1 MPLALGV
8 KDFQW
13 RLNFKGS
20 SRASAEP
27 RGSQVGQRW
36 GPCTCGQWV
45 VCFSFTMTKIQI
57 VNMIYIYIHDGTVM
71 PHKKLTILSFKRA
84 RFGFSLCTSFSLC
97 FQQLPS
103 ITSWKI
109 SLLLFFAAEVWVH
122 SLSNH
127 YIRSS
132 LWKSQLWFFSTF
144 GVQFETHYESGIVFH
159 RFIPIGK
166 ILKSVLNEHVTPFTC
181 YWSLALVVHGKEEC
195 IAWQTWNYLN
205 NWWMKS
211 QRHEFFF
218 LFISGMGPVASRW
231 VIISFFSFL
240 SRAIFLISL
249 FMLKISFFENSIIK

>member
-36 GPCTCGQWV
+36 GPCRCEQWV

-57 VNMIYIYIHDGTVM
+57 VNMIYIYIYMMALSCLIRKSTLTV
-71 PHKKLTILSFKRA
+71 LSFKRA

-166 ILKSVLNEHVTPFTC
+166 ILKFVLNEHVTPFTC
-181 YWSLALVVHGKEEC
+181 YWSLALVVRGKEEC
-195 IAWQTWNYLN
+195 IAWQAWNYLN

-218 LFISGMGPVASRW
+218 LLLVAW
-231 VIISFFSFL
+231 VQWPQGELLLVF
-240 SRAIFLISL
+240 SL
-249 FMLKISFFENSIIK
+249 FSHVPSS

>member
-1 MPLALGV
+1 MCAV
-8 KDFQW
+8 
-13 RLNFKGS
+13 
-20 SRASAEP
+20 
-27 RGSQVGQRW
+27 QVCDTSKVYYTSNLT
-36 GPCTCGQWV
+36 GP
-45 VCFSFTMTKIQI
+45 KAHNI
-57 VNMIYIYIHDGTVM
+57 IY
-71 PHKKLTILSFKRA
+71 FNR
-84 RFGFSLCTSFSLC
+84 
-97 FQQLPS
+97 
-103 ITSWKI
+103 
-109 SLLLFFAAEVWVH
+109 VH

-231 VIISFFSFL
+231 VIIGFFSFL
-240 SRAIFLISL
+240 SRAIFLIPL
-249 FMLKISFFENSIIK
+249 FMCNLLNSTFHVKNFIFWKLCYQIILLKSQHFKFIHLFIHFIYFIHLFLFIYLFICLFITLFIPIF